1 LLCVFCR
8 TCLGSHVAETFHNIE
23 PYFLQVVHV
32 EAFNLEYRKLLYMTC
47 MLEFCKP
54 GGKLQTFFLFA
65 NNIMK
70 EYGTVVLRVEKRS
83 PC

>member
-1 LLCVFCR
+1 V
-8 TCLGSHVAETFHNIE
+8 ETSHNIE

-32 EAFNLEYRKLLYMTC
+32 EAFNLEYRKLLYMAC

-70 EYGTVVLRVEKRS
+70 ENMELLF
-83 PC
+83 